1 MPMGWNNIDS
11 QLFSLTLGQMHWGRG
26 GLPWFCNNDFTNQM
40 FPNCNWGNVGDWWQ
54 CNAAAPGV
62 SGGGGSNK
70 TDDVDES
77 DMTPE
82 EKLAAKEEKAKKKAE
97 IQKLVDNYNK
107 MYTSL
112 EEYGKTLT
120 DKSTP
125 TKTEFEETLNEYK
138 NKATKSMKKETLEEK
153 IADIKVMYDKY
164 KDKIQEAKTN
174 KIKSSVTS
182 NNTKYTTL
190 ANSVKTAIT
199 SGNDELFGGILAKG
213 DDGTFEWGTVKI
225 DGEEQDIDVMEFL
238 SSWNNANVG
247 TSAKPNPNAFII
259 KAIASKYATASG
271 ENKGKYETLSN
282 RLHDKLEDEGN
293 SLLAKLNDEIT
304 HKEALQEAINK
315 FAKFDTI
322 GKRFPS
328 GTNGENYNNAF
339 ENLYRAIRLA
349 EAEKADK
356 ELKEEFDFLGDEN
369 PYKDGTL
376 LRTAEDDLKTEC
388 RTNATE
394 VTDPVEPEKTAEELA
409 KEKGCRNA
417 DCPGIYYNESE
428 KKHYYYDSSSK
439 NLKEMPGVGYVSKA
453 GKCYKTAAKGDTTIL
468 GTVKDGVYTPSSTSP
483 VNGSAQTEFT
493 DDEIIAF
500 FNATQ
505 RDTTSEHYD
514 AWCKYG
520 RKLADLLIGNTNSE
534 EANKAADIIFN
545 GMNVKNIF
553 TVLAGYEDNDAW
565 GDNIIEQLLNEDS
578 FKGNYNNS
586 KNESIS
592 VDEKKC
598 IIQILTLAVQNL
610 EVQKRTNNIT
620 EEIDNDIEILK
631 AFIDNLKKGKT
642 YATVNGRSYT
652 YTVIDTILHR
662 YSDMVDDK
670 IEYDDDVD

>member
-1 MPMGWNNIDS
+1 MPMGWNNIGS

-26 GLPWFCNNDFTNQM
+26 GFPWFCNNDFTNQM

-164 KDKIQEAKTN
+164 KDKIQEPKAN

-182 NNTKYTTL
+182 NNNTKYTTL

-199 SGNDELFGGILAKG
+199 GGNDELFGGILAKV

-225 DGEEQDIDVMEFL
+225 DGEEQDIDVIEFL

-322 GKRFPS
+322 GKRFPA

-369 PYKDGTL
+369 PYKDVTL
-376 LRTAEDDLKTEC
+376 LKTAEDDLQTEC
-388 RTNATE
+388 RTNARK

-409 KEKGCRNA
+409 KEKGCRTTYCA
-417 DCPGIYYNESE
+417 GVYYSESE
-428 KKHYYYDSSSK
+428 KKHYYYDNSSK
-439 NLKEMPGVGYVSKA
+439 EFKEMSGVGYVSSK
-453 GKCYKTAAKGDTTIL
+453 GNCYATYKKEDKTVL
-468 GTVKDGVYTPSSTSP
+468 GTVKDGVYTPNSTTTNTKASGTANNSAP
-483 VNGSAQTEFT
+483 ANGSVKNAIGEKYDSGIEKGYALYKELKGMGSGKATDIIKNEVNRSNVIGLIRGFEQKSPDENVIEYLSNDNIGWHICNRIIKAVMRQALHIGLNTE
-493 DDEIIAF
+493 
-500 FNATQ
+500 N
-505 RDTTSEHYD
+505 
-514 AWCKYG
+514 CKEY
-520 RKLADLLIGNTNSE
+520 KELADSFSITGTPDYKNDGVTPSEKDTFKINDDDGIKDANLTGGVWRGTRPSEIYTKLIALVTII
-534 EANKAADIIFN
+534 EAKNKA
-545 GMNVKNIF
+545 
-553 TVLAGYEDNDAW
+553 
-565 GDNIIEQLLNEDS
+565 S
-578 FKGNYNNS
+578 
-586 KNESIS
+586 
-592 VDEKKC
+592 
-598 IIQILTLAVQNL
+598 
-610 EVQKRTNNIT
+610 
-620 EEIDNDIEILK
+620 
-631 AFIDNLKKGKT
+631 
-642 YATVNGRSYT
+642 
-652 YTVIDTILHR
+652 
-662 YSDMVDDK
+662 
-670 IEYDDDVD
+670 